1 VHVEVNGTRLWFDVE
16 GPALV
21 PDASRMVQR
30 PTVVLL
36 HGGPGSWDHSYLKP
50 HFGRL
55 ADVAQVIYL
64 DLRDHGRSGR
74 TDPELWSY
82 ELCADDIAAFCV
94 ALGIDSPI
102 VAGHSMGGF
111 VALHYG
117 VRHPNRLAGLILLST
132 SGRFDLAEIGDGFR
146 AAAGDEVA
154 ALAVRDYAGDAVT
167 PEEWALVFRAFGP
180 NLPGPE
186 ERARTLVN
194 RAVNRRGM
202 ELMRR
207 HDVLAELGAIT
218 CPTLVCVG
226 ELDPVTPVS
235 AARRI
240 VGALPP
246 AKARLA
252 IIAGAGHFPWMD
264 APDALWP
271 ILERFIEPIADKQSR
286 G

>member
-1 VHVEVNGTRLWFDVE
+1 MHVEVNGTRLWFDIE
-16 GPALV
+16 GAALV
-21 PDASRMVQR
+21 PDGSRMAER

-64 DLRDHGRSGR
+64 DLRDHGRSDR
-74 TDPELWSY
+74 TDPGQWNY
-82 ELCADDIAAFCV
+82 ELCADDVAAFCV
-94 ALGIDSPI
+94 ALGIESPI

-111 VALHYG
+111 VALHYAI
-117 VRHPNRLAGLILLST
+117 RHPARLAGLILLST
-132 SGRFDLAEIGDGFR
+132 SGRFDLDEIGEGFR
-146 AAAGDEVA
+146 AVAGNEVA
-154 ALAVRDYAGDAVT
+154 ALAVRDYAGDSVT

-180 NLPGPE
+180 NVPAAE

-207 HDVLAELGAIT
+207 HDVLAELRAIT

-240 VGALPP
+240 VQALPP

-264 APDALWP
+264 APESYWP
-271 ILERFIEPIADKQSR
+271 LLSEFVTSVASA
-286 G
+286 